1 MQKGALVR
9 KDVARSAGEL
19 ISTSPEDD
27 SEGDAKMEVSASP
40 EEEIGWKC
48 MMEAAFCGGA
58 G

>member
-1 MQKGALVR
+1 M
-9 KDVARSAGEL
+9 ARSAGEL
-19 ISTSPEDD
+19 ISTSPEED

-48 MMEAAFCGGA
+48 MMEAAFWGGA